1 MLRERRE
8 GVRLEHASGVV
19 VVGVHQLAFWLVVVG
34 ASSVVKGSAS
44 YARARRCMVGL
55 SFVALTPDLD
65 RKLPIVASMAA
76 LGSPACNWRVRVAT

>member
-55 SFVALTPDLD
+55 P
-65 RKLPIVASMAA
+65 
-76 LGSPACNWRVRVAT
+76 

>member
-34 ASSVVKGSAS
+34 SVVKGSAS

-55 SFVALTPDLD
+55 P
-65 RKLPIVASMAA
+65 
-76 LGSPACNWRVRVAT
+76 